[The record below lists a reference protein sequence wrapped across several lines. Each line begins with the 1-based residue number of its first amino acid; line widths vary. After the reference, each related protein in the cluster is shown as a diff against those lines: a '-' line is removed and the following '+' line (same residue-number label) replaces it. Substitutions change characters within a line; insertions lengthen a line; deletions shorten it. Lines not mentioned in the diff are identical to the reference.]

1 VDSLECYAFRE
12 DDRRRETMEE
22 HISGILGYLDG
33 IWERRAFLRKYEKV
47 LGVESYI
54 LDSLVRL
61 AIILHDVGK
70 AVKDY
75 QERCVREGCT
85 RFPYHYAIS
94 ARIAMQLVGEL
105 DVPTVRELSRMQS
118 YKPPF
123 TALYV
128 STVVL
133 PILLHHYAW
142 TTEESLVRAIEG
154 TRRINE
160 IEVYEPCRAPFI
172 RELNKL
178 QQSSKVTSKVS
189 RELEMVV
196 RNAVEAFSSGRIKL
210 SSPLP
215 FNNVEEIVGVATKIL
230 PLTTLIEASTGIL
243 NICDGRVAHKNREE
257 RTLPPTH

>member
-1 VDSLECYAFRE
+1 MDSLECYAFRK
-12 DDRRRETMEE
+12 DDSCETMEK
-22 HISGILGYLDG
+22 HISGILRYLDE
-33 IWERRAFLRKYEKV
+33 IWEYRAFLLKYKKV
-47 LGVESYI
+47 LGVETYI

-61 AIILHDVGK
+61 AVILHDAGK

-142 TTEESLVRAIEG
+142 ATEESLVRAIEG

-178 QQSSKVTSKVS
+178 RQSSKVS

-215 FNNVEEIVGVATKIL
+215 FNNVEEIVGVTTKIS

-257 RTLPPTH
+257 RALPPAH